1 MDRVAYC
8 VTRQSWQWWTGG
20 CGVFLYCYPGNWD
33 LGISKIQESGE
44 DMCWQQ
50 ERSYH
55 CRWPQHQCPGRIFHP
70 DRSYS
75 SAWCVFLFL
84 CAPFIVFRCN
94 IFNLLIFS
102 AFLATWVGGGYIMGT
117 AEAVYSPSQ
126 GLIWAMGPFAYM
138 ITFILGKYLKQMR
151 LLWKSK
157 QQRTRW
163 WSRWW
168 FWRAKKPV
176 HLTKCWP
183 YWPTDHSPLRA

>member
-1 MDRVAYC
+1 MLAARAKLPLSVAATSVPWSDFSPWQVAYKFYLSC
-8 VTRQSWQWWTGG
+8 
-20 CGVFLYCYPGNWD
+20 L
-33 LGISKIQESGE
+33 
-44 DMCWQQ
+44 
-50 ERSYH
+50 
-55 CRWPQHQCPGRIFHP
+55 
-70 DRSYS
+70 SYS

-117 AEAVYSPSQ
+117 AEAVNSPSQ
-126 GLIWAMGPFAYM
+126 GLIWAMGTFAYM
-138 ITFILGKYLKQMR
+138 FTFILGKYLKQMR

-176 HLTKCWP
+176 HLTK